1 VPLIGVLGAEGSL
14 GGLVLEELARRGHE
28 PVPLGGPAAVE
39 DGPALRAG
47 LAGCEAAIC
56 ALGRR
61 ELTRR
66 VVEVALAAGTHLVD
80 PVGDPGT
87 MRWAFDRER
96 DRVARRAGTTVVLA
110 AGMCAVPGDPL
121 AHLAAHAVTAPT
133 AVHVCYAFPSP
144 GGLLRAA
151 SGGTRRAF
159 AELLGE
165 PASSMVDGTLV
176 DELPGESRRLAWFPR
191 PVGPVHAAGVPA
203 PEPLTVPRHVPSVRT
218 VRTYL
223 ALSSWR
229 AELLQAAGG
238 IASREAGRRRI
249 ARRLTRRRGAPG
261 PAQRAETR
269 WACVAE
275 AAGDEGVARAW
286 AYGTDPY
293 GTSAVSLV
301 ALAESVLDGHADA
314 GVVPPSL
321 VEVPEDLLDRL
332 SARTDLRWSVNR
344 PSG

>member
-1 VPLIGVLGAEGSL
+1 VPRIGVLGAEGSL
-14 GGLVLEELARRGHE
+14 GGLVVEELARRGHE
-28 PVPLGGPAAVE
+28 PILLGGAAEVG
-39 DGPALRAG
+39 DGPSLHTG
-47 LAGCEAAIC
+47 LGGCAVAIC

-61 ELTRR
+61 RLTRA
-66 VVEVALAAGTHLVD
+66 VLEAALVTGTHLVD
-80 PVGDPGT
+80 PVGDPAT
-87 MRWAFDRER
+87 MRWAVEER
-96 DRVARRAGTTVVLA
+96 DTAARRAGSTIVLA
-110 AGMCAVPGDPL
+110 AGLGAIPGDPL
-121 AHLAAHAVTAPT
+121 AHLAAQAVTAPT
-133 AVHVCYAFPSP
+133 AVHVCYAFPSA

-151 SGGTRRAF
+151 SGGTRHAF

-165 PASSMVDGTLV
+165 PALSVVDGTIV

-238 IASREAGRRRI
+238 IARWEAGRRRL
-249 ARRLTRRRGAPG
+249 AQRLTRRRGAPA
-261 PAQRAETR
+261 PARRDATR

-301 ALAESVLDGHADA
+301 AIAESVLDGRADA
-314 GVVPPSL
+314 GVVPPAL
-321 VEVPEDLLDRL
+321 VEVPEELLDRL
-332 SARTDLRWSVNR
+332 SARTDMRWSLKR

>member
-1 VPLIGVLGAEGSL
+1 VTRIGVLGTEGLL

-28 PVPLGGPAAVE
+28 PLALGGAALVG
-39 DGPALRAG
+39 DGPALYAG
-47 LAGCEAAIC
+47 LEGCAVAIC

-61 ELTRR
+61 SLTRT
-66 VVEVALAAGTHLVD
+66 VLDAALATGTHLVD
-80 PVGDPGT
+80 PVGDPAT
-87 MRWAFDRER
+87 LRWATEER
-96 DRVARRAGTTVVLA
+96 DAVARELGTTLVLA
-110 AGMCAVPGDPL
+110 AGLGAVPGDPL

-133 AVHVCYAFPSP
+133 AVHVCYAFPSA
-144 GGLLRAA
+144 GGLLRAT
-151 SGGTRRAF
+151 SNGTRRAF
-159 AELLGE
+159 ADLLGE
-165 PASSMVDGTLV
+165 PVMSVVDGEVV
-176 DELPGESRRLAWFPR
+176 DELPGEVRRLAWFPR

-238 IASREAGRRRI
+238 IASREAGRRRLAKRLI
-249 ARRLTRRRGAPG
+249 RRPGAAG
-261 PAQRAETR
+261 PAQRDATR

-301 ALAESVLDGHADA
+301 ALAEAVLDGHADA
-314 GVVPPSL
+314 GMVPPSL

-332 SARTDLRWSVNR
+332 SARSDLRWSVSR